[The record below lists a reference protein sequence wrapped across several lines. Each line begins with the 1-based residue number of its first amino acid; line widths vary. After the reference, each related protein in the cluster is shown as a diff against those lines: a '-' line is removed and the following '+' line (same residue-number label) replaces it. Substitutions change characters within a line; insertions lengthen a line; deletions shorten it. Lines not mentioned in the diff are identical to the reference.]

1 MSEEKG
7 KSLSIERILLIIVS
21 ALLVIL
27 LAYLGVSALVRR
39 GQEAPPPEVVPVEPA
54 EKQPVVALPTEPMV
68 VEPVVEPPTAEPTSS
83 VQRLEV
89 PPTPTPFVITDE
101 SDPRVKYLDLAH
113 PDHTDYFINPD
124 TWYDYEAAGA
134 SYSIQDGKL
143 VGTDNVAQEGLYW
156 SYTSVQSG
164 RLYAEI
170 SATNGDCISKD
181 AVGLVIRIDP
191 EQTPSGYA
199 LEVSCD
205 GAWRLIRFRPA
216 GGATATQVDWTPS
229 DVIRTGKDATNRLG
243 IWGYDGK
250 FYIFINGFQ
259 VGEHWDAG
267 MPWAYGYFAAYVR
280 AEYTYPLSAT
290 FDDFAFWH
298 IPFIP

>member
-1 MSEEKG
+1 MSEDKG

-21 ALLVIL
+21 ALLVITL
-27 LAYLGVSALVRR
+27 GYFGVSALIRR
-39 GQEAPPPEVVPVEPA
+39 GQEALPPEVVPVEPA
-54 EKQPVVALPTEPMV
+54 EEQPVVALATEPLV
-68 VEPVVEPPTAEPTSS
+68 VEPVVEPPVAEPTSA

-89 PPTPTPFVITDE
+89 PPTPTPLVIFDE
-101 SDPRVKYLDLAH
+101 DDPRGKYLDLAN

-124 TWYDYEAAGA
+124 TWYDYEVAGA
-134 SYSIQDGKL
+134 AYSVQDGKL
-143 VGTDNVAQEGLYW
+143 VGTDNVPQEGLYW

-164 RLYAEI
+164 RVYAEI

-205 GAWRLIRFRPA
+205 GAWRLIRFRSA
-216 GGATATQVDWTPS
+216 GGATATQVDWTTS

-250 FYIFINGFQ
+250 FYI
-259 VGEHWDAG
+259 
-267 MPWAYGYFAAYVR
+267 
-280 AEYTYPLSAT
+280 S
-290 FDDFAFWH
+290 
-298 IPFIP
+298 

>member
-7 KSLSIERILLIIVS
+7 NSLSIERILLIVVS
-21 ALLVIL
+21 VLLLIT
-27 LAYLGVSALVRR
+27 LAYLGVSALARR
-39 GQEAPPPEVVPVEPA
+39 WQEAPPPVAAPVESAEEQPA
-54 EKQPVVALPTEPMV
+54 GALPTEPMV
-68 VEPVVEPPTAEPTSS
+68 VEPVVEPPVAEPTSS

-89 PPTPTPFVITDE
+89 PPTPTPLVISDE
-101 SDPRVKYLDLAH
+101 DDPRAILDLAH

-124 TWYDYEAAGA
+124 TWYDYEAAGGA
-134 SYSIQDGKL
+134 YSVQDGKL
-143 VGTDNVAQEGLYW
+143 VGTDYVAQKGLYW

-164 RLYAEI
+164 RVYAEI

-181 AVGLVIRIDP
+181 SVGLVIRIDP

-216 GGATATQVDWTPS
+216 GGATATQVDWTAS
-229 DVIRTGKDATNRLG
+229 EVIRTGKDETNRLG
-243 IWGYDGK
+243 LWGYDGK

-267 MPWAYGYFAAYVR
+267 MPWAFGYFAAYVR

>member
-21 ALLVIL
+21 SLLVIL

-54 EKQPVVALPTEPMV
+54 EEQPVVALPTEPMV

>member
-7 KSLSIERILLIIVS
+7 KSLSIERILLIVVS

-27 LAYLGVSALVRR
+27 LGYLGVAALVRR
-39 GQEAPPPEVVPVEPA
+39 GQEAPPPDVVPVEPA
-54 EKQPVVALPTEPMV
+54 AEQPAVTLPTEPPA
-68 VEPVVEPPTAEPTSS
+68 VEPVVEPPVAEPTSA

-89 PPTPTPFVITDE
+89 PPTPTPLVISGED
-101 SDPRVKYLDLAH
+101 DPRAILDLAN

-124 TWYDYEAAGA
+124 TWYDYEVAGA
-134 SYSIQDGKL
+134 AYSVQDGKL
-143 VGTDNVAQEGLYW
+143 VGTDKVAQDGLYW

-164 RLYAEI
+164 RLYAEV

-191 EQTPSGYA
+191 DQTPSGYA

-267 MPWAYGYFAAYVR
+267 MPWAFGYFALYVR
-280 AEYTYPLSAT
+280 AEYSYPLSAT

>member
-54 EKQPVVALPTEPMV
+54 EEQPVVALPTEPMV

>member
-7 KSLSIERILLIIVS
+7 KSLTTERILLIVVS
-21 ALLVIL
+21 VLLVITL
-27 LAYLGVSALVRR
+27 GYLGVSALVSR
-39 GQEAPPPEVVPVEPA
+39 GQEAPPPDVVPVEPA
-54 EKQPVVALPTEPMV
+54 EEQPVVVLPTEPMV
-68 VEPVVEPPTAEPTSS
+68 VEPVVEPPAAEPTSS

-89 PPTPTPFVITDE
+89 PPTPTPFVISGED
-101 SDPRVKYLDLAH
+101 DPRAILDLAN

-124 TWYDYEAAGA
+124 TWYDYEVAGA
-134 SYSIQDGKL
+134 AYSVQDGKL
-143 VGTDNVAQEGLYW
+143 VGTDKVAQDGLYW

-164 RLYAEI
+164 RVYAEI

-216 GGATATQVDWTPS
+216 GGATATQVDWTSS

-250 FYIFINGFQ
+250 FYIFINGFL

-267 MPWAYGYFAAYVR
+267 MPWAFGYFAAYVR

-290 FDDFAFWH
+290 FSDFAFWH